1 MRVRVKVVIF
11 LADKSKWGY
20 NYCSYCPAI
29 NYPFGC
35 ADTPNEVI
43 ANVQSY
49 LLKLLCY
56 REIYTNLQNLGWEF
70 TDTSIK
76 VPTFTRRRSCAS
88 NRAVLFDKDC
98 RTPNNCSRCR
108 SPKYT
113 RILLIN
119 FPLPE
124 YCLTFC

>member
-70 TDTSIK
+70 TDTSIYWAQNEMYMGGDRKKREK
-76 VPTFTRRRSCAS
+76 V
-88 NRAVLFDKDC
+88 
-98 RTPNNCSRCR
+98 CR
-108 SPKYT
+108 SKG
-113 RILLIN
+113 
-119 FPLPE
+119 
-124 YCLTFC
+124 CV

>member
-76 VPTFTRRRSCAS
+76 VPTFTDEE
-88 NRAVLFDKDC
+88 AVRLTEQSYSTKIVEPQIIVVDVEV
-98 RTPNNCSRCR
+98 PNIRGF
-108 SPKYT
+108 YG
-113 RILLIN
+113 
-119 FPLPE
+119 
-124 YCLTFC
+124 